1 MSYDINNFDDTNA
14 TAGAGADPSSTTSL
28 KARRGYQPTD
38 EKDFGPESMHVL
50 HRAGSELSYLLDHDY
65 PRETAVEFVGNR
77 YQFSS
82 RQRMFL
88 SRGICGRRRRTT
100 RANTHLQA
108 SELRGR
114 DVCIDGFNV
123 IVPLEVA
130 LAHSPLIHAQDDAI
144 RDLAG
149 VSGTYRTVHQTMQAI
164 DLVLDVLSE
173 SGARSA
179 TFFFDRPV
187 RNSGRLAKTI
197 GDYVRALGSIQ
208 PGLPQIQTALVDNVD
223 AELAGREFVATN
235 DSGVIDRVQSWV
247 SLDAEALGRVDD
259 AWVLE
264 ALSPEDTDDAPDPG
278 VDLLAADESSFVNAA
293 GTPKPATRVPTIPVS
308 VRDPGDTLFS

>member
-1 MSYDINNFDDTNA
+1 MSYDINDFDDTNA
-14 TAGAGADPSSTTSL
+14 MGAGADASGTAPQ
-28 KARRGYQPTD
+28 ARRGYQPTD
-38 EKDFGPESMHVL
+38 EKDFGPEAMHVL

-77 YQFSS
+77 YQFTS

-100 RANTHLQA
+100 RANTHLEA

-114 DVCIDGFNV
+114 EVCIDGFNV

-130 LAHSPLIHAQDDAI
+130 LVHGPLIHAQDGAI

-149 VSGTYRTVHQTMQAI
+149 ISGTYRAVHQTMQAI
-164 DLVLDVLSE
+164 DLVLDVLSDA
-173 SGARSA
+173 GARSA

-197 GDYVRALGSIQ
+197 SDYVRALSSIQ
-208 PGLPQIQTALVDNVD
+208 PGMPKIQTALVDNVD

-259 AWVLE
+259 VWMLE
-264 ALSPEDTDDAPDPG
+264 ALDPEDVDDAPDPG

-293 GTPKPATRVPTIPVS
+293 GNTKPATRVPTIPVS